1 MDPTFANVLVML
13 GQLLLG
19 ALYVWAGLNHFG
31 PAADKIVPV
40 LASRGVPMPREALY
54 VASVFELLCG
64 ACLML
69 GIAVA
74 PAALAL
80 ALFTVV
86 ASLVMVNFWDQPAG
100 EMREALKGV
109 FASNAAIV
117 GGLLIA
123 AAGAP

>member
-1 MDPTFANVLVML
+1 MDPTFANVLVTL

-19 ALYVWAGLNHFG
+19 ALYVWAALNHFG
-31 PAADKIVPV
+31 PGAEKIVPI
-40 LASRGVPMPREALY
+40 LESRGVPMPREALY
-54 VASVFELLCG
+54 VASVFELICG

-74 PAALAL
+74 PAAIAL
-80 ALFTVV
+80 ALFTIV
-86 ASLVMVNFWDQPAG
+86 ASFVLVNFWDRPEG

-109 FASNAAIV
+109 FVSNAAIV
-117 GGLLIA
+117 GGLLLA